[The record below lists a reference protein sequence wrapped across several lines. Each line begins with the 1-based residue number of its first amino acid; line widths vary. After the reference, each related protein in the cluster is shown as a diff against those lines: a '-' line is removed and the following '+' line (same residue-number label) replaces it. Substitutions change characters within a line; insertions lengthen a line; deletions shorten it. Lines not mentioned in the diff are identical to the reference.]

1 MLCYLTGAG
10 MRGNRHRVAYQSPLR
25 YARPGDGKRPHT
37 RSSFIGITG
46 SAASSTRDSRSSARL
61 KTVTASLRSLMDLAP
76 IAISSFSLALSSW
89 MKSYFYYIPP

>member
-10 MRGNRHRVAYQSPLR
+10 MRGNYQSPLR

-37 RSSFIGITG
+37 RSSFIAITG

-76 IAISSFSLALSSW
+76 ISISSFSLALSSW